1 MPEGNFG
8 IDPAA
13 LDAVIAGHE
22 QTVQALADLI
32 PGIGEYAADAGSAQG
47 LQMLA
52 LSAGDLGE
60 ESKVQGS
67 LAKFCLQWEH
77 GLGSLLRTGQEIAD
91 QLTEVVKEYRGQDD
105 EVSGLFKEIYMTAM
119 SPDQQKVAGARD
131 LSWGEIGLAAGPDY
145 GGWGEEF
152 NEVGESVG
160 QAGDDVWTAA
170 QTGAEYMNPAI
181 RQGDR

>member
-22 QTVQALADLI
+22 KTVRALSDLI
-32 PGIGEYAADAGSAQG
+32 PGGGYVADAGSAAG
-47 LQMLA
+47 LQTMA

-60 ESKVQGS
+60 DSEVQGS
-67 LAKFCLQWEH
+67 LALFCLQWEH
-77 GLGSLLRTGQEIAD
+77 GLGSLLRTGQELAD

-105 EVSGLFKEIYMTAM
+105 EISGLFKEIFMTVV

-131 LSWGEIGLAAGPDY
+131 MDWGELGQAAGPDY

-152 NEVGESVG
+152 GEVGESLG
-160 QAGDDVWTAA
+160 QAGDDVWTAGQA
-170 QTGAEYMNPAI
+170 GAEVMNPALHQ
-181 RQGDR
+181 RNDR